1 LKGRVIMSVDDTEP
15 RYVISIAARMVGVQ
29 THTLR
34 YYERV
39 GIIEPSRSRGNIR
52 LYSER
57 DIARLRRVK
66 TLMDDMGVNLAGV
79 EVIIKIMQQMLELQ
93 NQVQELE
100 SELDKLKQAE
110 D

>member
-1 LKGRVIMSVDDTEP
+1 MNVDETEP
-15 RYVISIAARMVGVQ
+15 RYVISIAAKMVGVQ

-52 LYSER
+52 LYSAR
-57 DIARLRRVK
+57 DIAHLRRVK

-79 EVIIKIMQQMLELQ
+79 EVIIRMMQQMLELQ

-100 SELDKLKQAE
+100 SELKRRGQAGQ
-110 D
+110 